1 MLQQSWIVLWKT
13 KQNKT
18 VFHWPYWRIFF
29 YQLKNIYIYP
39 MGNLQLVL
47 IIIYMYI
54 FTKLFIENQ
63 LLKVGNLFKYKLTYI
78 YWAEIIDSKWL
89 QRYWGSRTPIPT
101 TGGTLHFASNRALS
115 FEGLGVSV
123 QLSNLCVVV
132 TNRNLL
138 NAGCRCLKLWW
149 ATIYKF

>member
-1 MLQQSWIVLWKT
+1 
-13 KQNKT
+13 
-18 VFHWPYWRIFF
+18 
-29 YQLKNIYIYP
+29 

-89 QRYWGSRTPIPT
+89 QRY
-101 TGGTLHFASNRALS
+101 
-115 FEGLGVSV
+115 
-123 QLSNLCVVV
+123 
-132 TNRNLL
+132 
-138 NAGCRCLKLWW
+138 
-149 ATIYKF
+149 